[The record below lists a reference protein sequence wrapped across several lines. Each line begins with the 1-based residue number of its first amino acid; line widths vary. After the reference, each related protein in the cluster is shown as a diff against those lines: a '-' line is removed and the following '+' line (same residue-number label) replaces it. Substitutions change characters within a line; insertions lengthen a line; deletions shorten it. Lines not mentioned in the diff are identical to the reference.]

1 MAKFNLKP
9 EVFVT
14 AALGVLSVAQMV
26 LTNKKEAN
34 DKKALKAEILAELMT
49 EKPTNDYRGGP
60 ERVFLFVYIYKG
72 E

>member
-34 DKKALKAEILAELMT
+34 DKKALKAEILAELMK
-49 EKPTNDYRGGP
+49 EKPTND
-60 ERVFLFVYIYKG
+60 
-72 E
+72 

>member
-9 EVFVT
+9 EVLVT

-34 DKKALKAEILAELMT
+34 DKKALKAEIMKEIMK
-49 EKPTNDYRGGP
+49 EMPTNN
-60 ERVFLFVYIYKG
+60 K
-72 E
+72 